1 MKHNIKITI
10 LGLLI
15 MLVLVIV
22 GAFLYI
28 SKQSSNYKSPTTQI
42 IDNYDPQINPADF
55 SNNITNEYF
64 LLPVGKKMIFEA
76 KTEKWINEKIEI
88 EILNETKKIEGVE
101 TIVYL
106 DRVYNDGQLVEETR
120 DYLAQHKNGDV

>member
-42 IDNYDPQINPADF
+42 VDNYDPQINPADF

-64 LLPVGKKMIFEA
+64 SLPVSKKMIFEA
-76 KTEKWINEKIEI
+76 KTEKWINEK
-88 EILNETKKIEGVE
+88 N
-101 TIVYL
+101 
-106 DRVYNDGQLVEETR
+106 RN
-120 DYLAQHKNGDV
+120 